1 MQTRSHGIPLECPL
15 SEIRSLPFWRMVDY
29 LASCSP
35 IRRQMVLQALQALQG
50 PKDIRNSR
58 K

>member
-35 IRRQMVLQALQALQG
+35 IRRQMVLQALQG